1 MGKSKESNVIER
13 NIVAARKMLI
23 SVAELLD
30 KNSILYHL
38 EGGTLLGIVRDK
50 DLLPWD
56 NDIDIS
62 IPEESREKLLA
73 LRGTL
78 LWKGYRLSIRYSKTD
93 IGPIKK
99 GDLYLIKIKSVFEY
113 YLKWFYP
120 SYEACV
126 LDIFVKF
133 RFENHCYWQAKDT
146 LMRVAA
152 KHYDTFE
159 TVDFH
164 GYPLKVPNHYKQYLT
179 EKYGDWSVAVK
190 EWDCSRHE
198 LTKVSKPAP

>member
-62 IPEESREKLLA
+62 IP
-73 LRGTL
+73 
-78 LWKGYRLSIRYSKTD
+78 
-93 IGPIKK
+93 
-99 GDLYLIKIKSVFEY
+99 
-113 YLKWFYP
+113 
-120 SYEACV
+120 
-126 LDIFVKF
+126 
-133 RFENHCYWQAKDT
+133 
-146 LMRVAA
+146 
-152 KHYDTFE
+152 
-159 TVDFH
+159 
-164 GYPLKVPNHYKQYLT
+164 
-179 EKYGDWSVAVK
+179 
-190 EWDCSRHE
+190 
-198 LTKVSKPAP
+198 